1 PHHRPF
7 PAGVRAVQPGRPAS
21 HPHTGRKGG
30 GVMSVLLTVL
40 GGAAWVLS
48 RLGLA
53 LLVLL
58 AVVLALALLALL
70 IPFCADVAWEG
81 EEGSPDS
88 LGRLRVRAGA
98 LGLTVP
104 VFEYPKRSEERR
116 VG

>member
-1 PHHRPF
+1 
-7 PAGVRAVQPGRPAS
+7 
-21 HPHTGRKGG
+21 
-30 GVMSVLLTVL
+30 MNVLLTVL

-81 EEGSPDS
+81 EEGSPDG
-88 LGRLRVRAGA
+88 LGRLRVRAGRA
-98 LGLTVP
+98 RTVRRSGRWFPPPLWRAPCPP
-104 VFEYPKRSEERR
+104 VR
-116 VG
+116 